1 MQNEIAKHNL
11 KPGDKLYHIENIG
24 KVHEII
30 LNKDHFECNHT
41 YFNNPSPIIY
51 NYTLKPNESVIEIE
65 DHSLML
71 WITIQE
77 NGKVEYIPVLSH
89 TYLDKE
95 IAEKVAAKIK
105 DVREK
110 LGFAKIYNKLVFMHP
125 ISHRYMTILDVKSEF
140 IKENLEKW
148 QKQYEYE
155 QIPFRLYF
163 KNEFSEI
170 FAYDELQERFIE
182 YQKALK
188 EKDELGIELY

>member
-1 MQNEIAKHNL
+1 MQTILSEKQIELLQLNHIDFQQFVETSKKQYPFVKRSLKHYKMHPKIAWDADKSILTLAWLNL
-11 KPGDKLYHIENIG
+11 QQSQH
-24 KVHEII
+24 HELANQITHA
-30 LNKDHFECNHT
+30 LNFE
-41 YFNNPSPIIY
+41 YY
-51 NYTLKPNESVIEIE
+51 
-65 DHSLML
+65 
-71 WITIQE
+71 
-77 NGKVEYIPVLSH
+77 
-89 TYLDKE
+89 
-95 IAEKVAAKIK
+95 
-105 DVREK
+105 
-110 LGFAKIYNKLVFMHP
+110 KLVFMHP